1 MSLFTRSRQL
11 PDRDKA
17 DAEEGPAPDVPS
29 ARHAPDEAVKG
40 DADGDAAKGDAD
52 AGAADDGAA
61 DAGVAED
68 GTGDDV
74 AEGDAGSPP
83 DDARDVRDAR
93 DGRGWRDKY
102 PAAARAL
109 AWGTTGVSVA
119 LVVIA
124 LLLPNQLPLITPG
137 AFIRIPVE
145 AVLGAGVVLLL
156 TRLATPVP
164 RRVAAVFAGVFLGLL
179 TILNLLDIGFNEFL
193 GRGFNLVLD
202 WILLD
207 DAQSYLEDSLGST
220 TATFAVVGV
229 VVLALA
235 LLAVMTLACLRIS
248 NVMARNNAVATR
260 ATLVLGTVWI
270 VSAAFGLQLSNFP
283 LASRSTVALVENR
296 VDRVKATMRDER
308 EFAKVAA
315 VDSYGDTPG
324 DQLLTGLRGKDVIF
338 TFIESYGRSA
348 IEDPAIAP
356 GVDSVLDEKTEELR
370 DAGYAAKSGWLTS
383 ATYGGSSWL
392 GHSTFLSG
400 LWINNQNRYRTVT
413 ASDHLS
419 LTGAFKRTG
428 AWRTVGIMP
437 GVTKEWPEGRFY
449 GLDHVYDSR
458 DLGYKGPKF
467 SWSTMPDQYALTAFE
482 RLEHGKRHDKPLM
495 SEIILTSSHQPWAP
509 IPKMIGWD
517 EVGDGSVYGDI
528 KKEGKDP
535 KDVFTDSTEVREE
548 YGKSIQYSL
557 NSLIDYVVKYGN
569 KNTVLVFLGD
579 HQPLARVS
587 GNHASRDV
595 PVAIVAHDPD
605 VLKRISD
612 WGWQDGLKPGQD
624 TPVWRMDT
632 FRDRFLNAYGPQP
645 GSEAPNSEAPDS
657 GSPNSGSPGSGSSG
671 SKPSGSKTAG
681 SPSTPAKSSR

>member
-29 ARHAPDEAVKG
+29 ARPAPGEAAKG
-40 DADGDAAKGDAD
+40 AADGDAAPAAKGDAD
-52 AGAADDGAA
+52 DGAA
-61 DAGVAED
+61 KSGTD
-68 GTGDDV
+68 GDV
-74 AEGDAGSPP
+74 AERDATGDTPPDAAPSADNAAEHSPP
-83 DDARDVRDAR
+83 DAHDAR

-102 PAAARAL
+102 PVAARAL

-145 AVLGAGVVLLL
+145 AVLGAGAVLLL
-156 TRLATPVP
+156 TQLPTPVP

-229 VVLALA
+229 VVLAVA

-260 ATLVLGTVWI
+260 ATLVLGTAWI
-270 VSAAFGLQLSNFP
+270 VSAAFGLQLSHLP

-348 IEDPAIAP
+348 IEDPVIAP
-356 GVDSVLDEKTEELR
+356 GVDAVLDEKTEELR

-419 LTGAFKRTG
+419 LTRAFKRTG

-437 GVTKEWPEGRFY
+437 GVTKEWPEGKFY

-548 YGKSIQYSL
+548 YGKSVQYSL

-645 GSEAPNSEAPDS
+645 GSEAPNS

-671 SKPSGSKTAG
+671 SKPSGSESSGSKTSG
-681 SPSTPAKSSR
+681 SSR